1 MKLTKFCLTKR
12 KGDNMTHSVN
22 DDLLDDLDDDN
33 EVLISE
39 IFDDSDEEPWILI
52 FEICSD
58 EYSEDDLGGDEA
70 LKCVS
75 EKILKRLLKSVL
87 KTRIFDVKKKLV
99 IPDYRK

>member
-1 MKLTKFCLTKR
+1 MRLIKFSQMR
-12 KGDNMTHSVN
+12 KKEGSMMLSAN
-22 DDLLDDLDDDN
+22 DDLHDDSEDDH